1 VANRPEAGKPLTT
14 SVGAFKR
21 GIRIQKAH
29 VFCSGRLEGRVLKVV
44 TRRFQNG
51 RATCVWKLPASA
63 RGMLV
68 SAAIVVQQGRVE
80 VAAPF
85 RTRVSG

>member
-1 VANRPEAGKPLTT
+1 VAGRPQAGKPLTT
-14 SVGAFKR
+14 SVGVFKR
-21 GIRIQKAH
+21 GVRIQKAH

-44 TRRFQNG
+44 TRRFRNG
-51 RATCVWKLPASA
+51 KATCVWRLPASA

-68 SAAIVVQQGRVE
+68 TAAIVVQQGRVE

-85 RTRVSG
+85 RTRVAG